1 MVDYFMKKAI
11 LEAEKAYD
19 MDEVPV
25 GAVVVKD
32 GKIIGRG
39 FNQKELAKDATKHAE
54 ILAINEACKTLNAWR
69 LTGCTMY
76 VTLEPCA
83 MCAGAL
89 VNSRIDNLI
98 IGARDPKTGA
108 CGSVFNIVNEEK
120 LNHGINVEF
129 GVMEDECSTMLKDF
143 FKKLRS
149 RDDD

>member
-54 ILAINEACKTLNAWR
+54 MMAINEACKTLNAWR

-89 VNSRIDNLI
+89 VNSRMDNLI

-120 LNHGINVEF
+120 LNHTINVEF
-129 GVMEDECSTMLKDF
+129 GVMEEECSTMLKDF

>member
-19 MDEVPV
+19 IEEVPV
-25 GAVVVKD
+25 GAVIVKD
-32 GKIIGRG
+32 GKIVGKGYNR
-39 FNQKELAKDATKHAE
+39 KEIDKDATKHAE
-54 ILAINEACKTLNAWR
+54 IMAINEACKALDTWR

-89 VNSRIDNLI
+89 VNSRMENLI
-98 IGARDPKTGA
+98 IGAREPKTGA
-108 CGSVFNIVNEEK
+108 CGSVFNLVNEEK
-120 LNHGINVEF
+120 LNHSVNVKF
-129 GVMEDECSTMLKDF
+129 GVMEDECSTILKEF

-149 RDDD
+149 KDND